1 MALKLKGS
9 TSGFVGLDAPAVA
22 GNNTLI
28 LPDSAGSAGQILAND
43 ITAGVTTF
51 TSVTVSR
58 NGDLTVPGTISIGGT
73 LTYEDVTNVDSVGVI
88 TARTNIILGDSLKH
102 LGDENTLISFPA
114 NDTITAETSGTE
126 ALRIDS
132 SGNVNLGASAD
143 NTAIQASGPFSGATP
158 KLEIKLGGASNS
170 YTRLIN
176 IANPSGATGSETLGR
191 VGIKLALGS
200 ETNGTE
206 TAKAGIIYAE
216 STSTY
221 NNAVSLCLA
230 TNNTERMRI
239 SSDGKIGMGGATAPE
254 EVLDLGNAVQINL
267 KVGGRA
273 YLGQGYS
280 TAATILGHSVKA
292 KTTGTVSGGMEVTET
307 NSGGGAP
314 VAVRMVSG
322 TFQVHTATSGTS
334 GATFDNEKLRI
345 NASGKVNIGGDY
357 TQTTRQLGVVSSAEQ
372 VASFEYNGADAD
384 GSEVRFYHNSSSPA
398 DNDNLAYLQFSGK
411 NSADEV
417 TMYSAIIAQSSDVT
431 NGTEDGNIIFSTRNN
446 GSFGER
452 VRVDSSG
459 NVLIGTTTEEDTT
472 GNSGPK
478 IIHTGDIQIDG
489 DQKVLLFRSTNSTA
503 QKQSGIQWWNENGA
517 GVQCAIFGIR
527 ETVTYAKSALGFY
540 TSENVDTSANNS
552 EGDIT
557 ERMRITSGGIVNI
570 SHNGND
576 LNQTT
581 YRFQLTGSGGGEAAS
596 MAIKNE
602 GSHPAKLHLMSGHG
616 NWSVGNSVT
625 IGDAL
630 EFRDESASATSM
642 YLDSSGNAIF
652 NGRVGINFANPGARF
667 VVSQNANQLEPMRI
681 RDANNTNSVT
691 HYISFRKA
699 DSEKGSIKGDRGG
712 TSFNTTS
719 DYRLKQNVTSISD
732 GITRIKQLL
741 PKKFSFI
748 EDETNTLRDGFL
760 AHEVS
765 SLVPE
770 AVDGTKDAVDSDN
783 KPIHQQI
790 DHSKLVPL
798 LTAAL
803 QEEIAKRE
811 SLEARVAALEG

>member
-51 TSVTVSR
+51 TQVTVSR

-73 LTYEDVTNVDSVGVI
+73 LTYEDVTSVDSVGVI
-88 TARTNIILGDSLKH
+88 TARTNLILGDSLKH

-114 NDTITAETSGTE
+114 NDTISAQTAGSER
-126 ALRIDS
+126 LRITS
-132 SGNVNLGASAD
+132 SGVVGINTVGARGATLEIQDIGSTGPCLLLAGATNAEGDLAIPDGQDFNIGHWNNSDTFTERFHITSAGKIGIGTD
-143 NTAIQASGPFSGATP
+143 NPHVTGLTISGANARFQLISPTT
-158 KLEIKLGGASNS
+158 GGASGDGVIFGLN
-170 YTRLIN
+170 
-176 IANPSGATGSETLGR
+176 GSEDYFINNR
-191 VGIKLALGS
+191 
-200 ETNGTE
+200 ETGKHILFFTE
-206 TAKAGIIYAE
+206 G
-216 STSTY
+216 
-221 NNAVSLCLA
+221 
-230 TNNTERMRI
+230 TERMRI
-239 SSDGKIGMGGATAPE
+239 ASDG
-254 EVLDLGNAVQINL
+254 Q
-267 KVGGRA
+267 
-273 YLGQGYS
+273 
-280 TAATILGHSVKA
+280 
-292 KTTGTVSGGMEVTET
+292 
-307 NSGGGAP
+307 
-314 VAVRMVSG
+314 
-322 TFQVHTATSGTS
+322 
-334 GATFDNEKLRI
+334 ATFDKGAPGSSNQVIGRFQA
-345 NASGKVNIGGDY
+345 ASSRALDIVWHD
-357 TQTTRQLGVVSSAEQ
+357 T
-372 VASFEYNGADAD
+372 
-384 GSEVRFYHNSSSPA
+384 GSLMGFDTPGNHSYI
-398 DNDNLAYLQFSGK
+398 FK
-411 NSADEV
+411 C
-417 TMYSAIIAQSSDVT
+417 
-431 NGTEDGNIIFSTRNN
+431 NGTER
-446 GSFGER
+446 
-452 VRVDSSG
+452 
-459 NVLIGTTTEEDTT
+459 
-472 GNSGPK
+472 
-478 IIHTGDIQIDG
+478 
-489 DQKVLLFRSTNSTA
+489 A
-503 QKQSGIQWWNENGA
+503 
-517 GVQCAIFGIR
+517 
-527 ETVTYAKSALGFY
+527 
-540 TSENVDTSANNS
+540 
-552 EGDIT
+552 
-557 ERMRITSGGIVNI
+557 RITSGGTFGLNTNGDPTERVHFEHDQNITVLAECNTSGSGKNAAYRLKSADSSADWYMQTGNVTSGGLRWYDGNAGAERFRVTSGGQFNI
-570 SHNGND
+570 SSTGND

-630 EFRDESASATSM
+630 EFRDEGGNGTRM
-642 YLDSSGNAIF
+642 YIDSSGNAIF
-652 NGRVGINFANPGARF
+652 NHRVGINFANPGARF

-681 RDANNTNSVT
+681 RDANNTNAVT
-691 HYISFRKA
+691 HYIGFRKA